1 MENNEKEVLFSVSHL
16 KKYFQVGNHATL
28 KAVDDV
34 SFEIYK
40 GETLGMVGES
50 GCGKTTCGRTCIGLY
65 DKTDGQVLYKGTDVH
80 ALNGKERF
88 AFKKQVQMV
97 FQDPYGSLDP
107 RMTVADIIGEGIDI
121 HHLAKNK
128 KERQEMIYKYL
139 ELVGLN
145 REHANRFVHEFSG
158 GQRQRIGIAR
168 ALAVLERNEA
178 YRTLCAEYVQLL
190 QTQYMRSNNGQT
202 RIKLMT
208 FGIESESVKGARSRL
223 TRIGLDMQGKFK
235 KIGVESVLMDGK
247 ERLSLLTRCFTWT
260 TMRRLS
266 LSGRGCRKPDYP
278 PKTSSRPAVLI
289 SRRPVRLRSG
299 KRIAP
304 RRTSR
309 FKRRA

>member
-168 ALAVLERNEA
+168 ALAVEPEVL
-178 YRTLCAEYVQLL
+178 
-190 QTQYMRSNNGQT
+190 
-202 RIKLMT
+202 
-208 FGIESESVKGARSRL
+208 
-223 TRIGLDMQGKFK
+223 
-235 KIGVESVLMDGK
+235 LMDEPTSALDPISTSRIEELAMELK
-247 ERLSLLTRCFTWT
+247 KDYTIVMVTHNMQQAARISDKTAFFLLGDMVEFGPTEQIFS
-260 TMRRLS
+260 M
-266 LSGRGCRKPDYP
+266 PQD
-278 PKTSSRPAVLI
+278 
-289 SRRPVRLRSG
+289 
-299 KRIAP
+299 
-304 RRTSR
+304 RRTEDYITGR
-309 FKRRA
+309 FG